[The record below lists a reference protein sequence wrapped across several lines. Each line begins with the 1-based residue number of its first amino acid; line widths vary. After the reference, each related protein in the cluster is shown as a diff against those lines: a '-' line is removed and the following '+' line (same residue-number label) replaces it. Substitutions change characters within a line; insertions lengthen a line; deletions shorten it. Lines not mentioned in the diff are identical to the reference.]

1 MNQSKKNHK
10 TVSNIWKEDQEELK
24 SNNKNGNNDTKDSK
38 NWIET
43 MSFIDHKRGKKTK
56 NKSKFDKESELN
68 NKRNN
73 NLNDIEETNPRRG
86 NRHDQSTRIIKTY
99 ERK

>member
-1 MNQSKKNHK
+1 MIQK
-10 TVSNIWKEDQEELK
+10 IRR
-24 SNNKNGNNDTKDSK
+24 
-38 NWIET
+38 IEQKLCPLL
-43 MSFIDHKRGKKTK
+43 IIKGEKKTR
-56 NKSKFDKESELN
+56 NKSKVYKESELN